1 MVQVVSARE
10 AGGPDCTELAL
21 KEVRTLASIGGS
33 RLSVCNSST
42 RRTSSV

>member
-1 MVQVVSARE
+1 MASARQAAE
-10 AGGPDCTELAL
+10 ADCTGLAL

-33 RLSVCNSST
+33 RLSVCSSST